1 MSKTQAAQNAR
12 PIDAPT
18 SLGGD
23 SVKTGSA
30 NSGANSRNESIR
42 IGSKTLAQI
51 RSDFPILSKQING
64 HPLVWLDNGAT
75 TQRPQVVIDRLKY
88 YYENENSNVHRGA
101 HTLAAASTDAYEN
114 ARNIVRD
121 FIGAP
126 SSQEIVFVRGT
137 TEAINLVANAYVKP
151 TLQPGDEIIVSI
163 GEKKVKIYI
172 SATLRNFFGK
182 NSQISVP
189 ESTVRKALANLT
201 STYPEGEK
209 VLFDENNKLRSF
221 IKIYLNGKNL
231 NVDTFWDARL
241 PDDSEILL
249 LPAIAGG
256 APIEESQNA
265 HVESL
270 ISDERRKAVSFD
282 DSEVERFGKHLML
295 KDIGVK
301 GQKRI
306 KAAKVV
312 VIGVGALGSPV
323 IQYLAAAGVGTIKA
337 IDFDEI
343 TLENLQS
350 QVLHGTRD
358 VKRPKVASAKDKV
371 KNINKNIVFEAVK
384 EQLDASNIE
393 AEIEGYDLVIDCT
406 DNYKARY
413 LINDACALHSIP
425 LVFGAI
431 YQFEGQ
437 VGIFNLDGGPCLRC
451 QYPSPPPAGLIPSC
465 AEGGAISPLPGIV
478 GSIQANEALKL
489 ILGIG
494 EHLNGK
500 ILHVD
505 SLYLT
510 SRILKV
516 QRDCHCPIC
525 GNNPTITNVE
535 DIDYEELCGLKTE
548 NETPVEGFTPEELA
562 HRIENGDDMTIVD
575 VREPHER
582 AILRFPNAIVIPIGQ
597 LVRRQKELDPN
608 KDTIFVCKQGKRSEL
623 AINTLREAG
632 YTGPL
637 YNLKGGID
645 AMKDIMFSHEGAWL

>member
-1 MSKTQAAQNAR
+1 M
-12 PIDAPT
+12 
-18 SLGGD
+18 
-23 SVKTGSA
+23 
-30 NSGANSRNESIR
+30 
-42 IGSKTLAQI
+42 
-51 RSDFPILSKQING
+51 
-64 HPLVWLDNGAT
+64 
-75 TQRPQVVIDRLKY
+75 
-88 YYENENSNVHRGA
+88 
-101 HTLAAASTDAYEN
+101 
-114 ARNIVRD
+114 
-121 FIGAP
+121 
-126 SSQEIVFVRGT
+126 
-137 TEAINLVANAYVKP
+137 
-151 TLQPGDEIIVSI
+151 
-163 GEKKVKIYI
+163 KIYI
-172 SATLRNFFGK
+172 SATLRNFFGR
-182 NSQISVP
+182 SAQVEIPAS
-189 ESTVRKALANLT
+189 SVRKALAILLDM
-201 STYPEGEK
+201 YPDAKK
-209 VLFDENNKLRSF
+209 VLYDDSNKLRSF
-221 IKIYLNGKNL
+221 IQIYVNDKILIDAL
-231 NVDTFWDARL
+231 WDTPL
-241 PDDSEILL
+241 SEETEILL

-256 APIEESQNA
+256 APIEESQDVA
-265 HVESL
+265 VESL
-270 ISDERRKAVSFD
+270 ISDERRKEVSFD

-295 KDIGVK
+295 REIGVK

-312 VIGVGALGSPV
+312 VVGAGALGSPV
-323 IQYLAAAGVGTIKA
+323 IQYLAAAGVGTIKV
-337 IDFDEI
+337 IDFDEV

-358 VKRPKVASAKDKV
+358 IKRPKVASAKDKV
-371 KNINKNIVFEAVK
+371 KNINKNIVLEAEKV
-384 EQLDASNIE
+384 QLEASNILE
-393 AEIEGYDLVIDCT
+393 QIDGYDLVVDCSN
-406 DNYKARY
+406 NYKARY
-413 LINDACALHSIP
+413 LINDACALHGIP

-451 QYPSPPPAGLIPSC
+451 QYPSPPPPGLIPSC

-516 QRDCHCPIC
+516 ERNRSCPIC

-535 DIDYEELCGLKTE
+535 DFDYEEFCGLKVNDE
-548 NETPVEGFTPEELA
+548 IPVEGFTPEELA
-562 HRIENGDDMTIVD
+562 KKIDNGDPMTIVD

-582 AILRFPNAIVIPIGQ
+582 AILRFPNAVVIPIGQ
-597 LVRRQKELDPN
+597 LARRQKELDPN
-608 KDTIFVCKQGKRSEL
+608 KDTVFICKQGKRSIL

-637 YNLKGGID
+637 YNLKGGVD